1 MVAVP
6 DDTPYTTPEPST
18 VATDVAVLLHTP
30 LPAASLN
37 VVVDPAH
44 KFRVPVIAPATGNE
58 LTVTIAVAA
67 TVPQPLVTV

>member
-6 DDTPYTTPEPST
+6 ELTPLTMPVLST
-18 VATDVAVLLHTP
+18 VATDIAVLLQAP
-30 LPAASLN
+30 PDVPSVN

-44 KFRVPVIAPATGNE
+44 TFKVPVIVPDTGNG

-67 TVPQPLVTV
+67 AVPQPLVTV

>member
-1 MVAVP
+1 MAVP
-6 DDTPYTTPEPST
+6 ELTPLTMPVLPT

-44 KFRVPVIAPATGNE
+44 TFRVPVIAPATGNE